1 MWKCAR
7 RTGKALEVGD
17 DLAIGWV
24 EHYGDLGTA
33 WHAFQEV
40 YLTDARSHVGW
51 RARRGADADAG
62 SRRGHVRGLAGL
74 PFVLPWDALDALRGM
89 VLGFCDEKWVPR
101 LLANAD
107 YEEELR
113 AEVVCPDGEVRVF
126 KGTPDVLMFDPP
138 DGVLIVDGKSGRGK
152 PPAPRKEPEPGEVIE
167 GYLGNMFQG
176 ESYCY
181 LVLRKYPSVRKARF
195 KEFHVRSRQIREIT
209 VTRDGMEHI
218 ERKLGLQMAL
228 LDRAID
234 EGPESKL
241 WRPRPGKHCAKQCP
255 VARSCPIPE
264 EMRGD
269 GAIETQERADEV
281 AAMVTVAKA
290 QYTQGVSQLK
300 TWQEM
305 GNRPGRANES
315 EEWRWGPEPDAWKQK
330 GGGRKFDIDF
340 FRGRPA
346 ALYQGTSRRDLPLC
360 DGAPVGSIATL
371 RVRVLDGPS
380 SKVTEVPVVRSE
392 PEVEMS

>member
-1 MWKCAR
+1 MSAIKRPDVFRRSLVEGMWRCAR
-7 RTGKALEVGD
+7 RTGKALEVDD

-40 YLTDARSHVGW
+40 YLRTLGCTWDGE
-51 RARRGADADAG
+51 RGEQQMPTQEA
-62 SRRGHVRGLAGL
+62 VEVMYEVLAAL

-89 VLGFCDEKWVPR
+89 VLGFCEIKWNPR
-101 LLANAD
+101 LLAGARF
-107 YEEELR
+107 EEELR
-113 AEVVCPDGEVRVF
+113 ADVTCADGEVRVF

-138 DGVLIVDGKSGRGK
+138 DGVLIVDGKSGRGR
-152 PPAPRKEPEPGEVIE
+152 PPAPEKEPEAGEVVE

-181 LVLRKYPSVRKARF
+181 LTLREYPAVRKARF
-195 KEFHVRSRQIREIT
+195 KEFHVRSGQVRQIV
-209 VTRDGMEHI
+209 VTRDGLEHV
-218 ERKLGLQMAL
+218 ERKLALQMML
-228 LDRAID
+228 VDRAIS

-281 AAMVTVAKA
+281 AQLVTVAKA
-290 QYTQGVSQLK
+290 QYSQGIVQLK

-305 GNRPGRANES
+305 GNRPGRANEA
-315 EEWRWGPEPDAWKQK
+315 EEWRWGPEATAVQAK
-330 GGGRKFDIDF
+330 GGGRGFKLW
-340 FRGRPA
+340 PA
-346 ALYQGTSRRDLPLC
+346 IETTS
-360 DGAPVGSIATL
+360 
-371 RVRVLDGPS
+371 
-380 SKVTEVPVVRSE
+380 ESE
-392 PEVEMS
+392 AA